1 MNLEQEAAALRLENQ
16 ELRALVKSLQA
27 RNAQL
32 ESQLAKATKNSGNS
46 AKPPSSDIVKPPK
59 PGRSKS
65 RRSIGG
71 QPGHPRHERTAFP
84 PEQVDE
90 REYHLVEE
98 CPDCGSRDLETL
110 AEPVQVL
117 QQVELKPKPI
127 KVTEHRVSAS
137 RCRHCC
143 KVHSGQLPRAIA
155 RTGMIGPG
163 MMGMLLFMKGAL
175 RTSHT
180 GLAEFL
186 DSVLG
191 FRVSRGY
198 LAKVMVR
205 GAQALAAPVENLRS
219 LLPEQAVLNVD

>member
-1 MNLEQEAAALRLENQ
+1 MSLEQEAAALRRENQ
-16 ELRALVKSLQA
+16 ELRALVKRLQA

-46 AKPPSSDIVKPPK
+46 SKPPSSDIVKPPK

-84 PEQVDE
+84 PDQVDE
-90 REYHLVEE
+90 RVFHLVEE
-98 CPDCGSRDLETL
+98 CSDCGSRDLETL

-127 KVTEHRVSAS
+127 KVTEHCVNAS
-137 RCRHCC
+137 RCRNCRRI
-143 KVHSGQLPRAIA
+143 HSGQLPTAIA
-155 RTGMIGPG
+155 RTGMIGPR
-163 MMGMLLFMKGAL
+163 MMGMLLLMKGAM
-175 RTSHT
+175 RTSHS
-180 GLAEFL
+180 GMAEFL

-205 GAQALAAPVENLRS
+205 GTQALESPVESLRS
-219 LLPEQAVLNVD
+219 LLPKQAVLNVD